1 MREPTSLR
9 ADVAQLH
16 DATGGVANFE
26 LDATVA
32 GAGHTYSLVA
42 SLSGA
47 EPGLPLGPQLV
58 LPLNDDAM
66 LQVSLGLAN
75 SSIFGNSIGVLDGSG
90 WASARFAAPPRLLSS
105 QLGRPLA
112 FAFTTV
118 PFAFV
123 SSAVTLTI
131 VP

>member
-9 ADVAQLH
+9 ADVAQQH
-16 DATGGVANFE
+16 DATGGVANFQ

-32 GAGHTYSLVA
+32 GAGHTYALVA
-42 SLSGA
+42 SLSGT
-47 EPGLPLGPQLV
+47 EPGLPLGPLV
-58 LPLNDDAM
+58 LPLNYDAM

-75 SSIFGNSIGVLDGSG
+75 SSIFVNSIGVLDGSG

-105 QLGRPLA
+105 QLGRPLS